1 MIIRKPTRSS
11 YQPFSTL
18 PALYRPPRNPDKH
31 PRTRG
36 TDPQQGDQTEWKS
49 SFDWEAELRRRQRV
63 AKERG
68 RKASKFVDQMKVL
81 VRAGNG
87 GDGGVAFHRE
97 KFVARGGPS
106 GGNGGQ
112 GGSVYLRPSAEV
124 QSLNRIPRIL
134 RGISGTNG
142 GGQWMNGPAG
152 KDLIVDVPIGTVIR
166 EIRSN
171 QITEQRESALG
182 FDFGNR
188 LPKAS
193 DLVDEDP
200 DIAKARRSKLFVHY
214 PESEDTNQTN
224 EALKNLEISL
234 LQEQW
239 STEREYSRSEPFEM
253 DCAEFHEEHN
263 KNRTQNEDPS
273 RQVNRSFKSEDD
285 FFLVAKGGEGGLGN
299 ANFSGNQTTLPR
311 FATRGK
317 KGQIIELELELKTLA
332 DIGLVGFPNSGK
344 STLIHTLTNSRAEIA
359 PYPFTTLNPQIGT
372 LIIFNDGTWD
382 LDETRSAIDH
392 SPSHKEYLDAKSAT
406 DLIRDRSKRQGSSST
421 GQNLPRK
428 CESMRLTIADCPG
441 LLPKASENVGLG
453 HAFLRHIERS
463 RMLVLVVDLMAGLP
477 ISTSSSSHQPKV
489 IEDDNPQRCCEDV
502 ETLFNELE
510 SYQTGLSSR
519 VGILIANKADLSS
532 DTLNQNLKL
541 IAQVRLQ
548 ALNDYIT
555 SFTQYQI
562 QIGLRAPLPPS
573 SSSSSAVTT
582 IDQNQNQNHSKIIVL
597 PISAKFRLN
606 IKKLV
611 SVIEQFFDHSSSSK
625 S

>member
-1 MIIRKPTRSS
+1 MIIRKPAQLQPRPAYNHHQAFSS
-11 YQPFSTL
+11 LSV
-18 PALYRPPRNPDKH
+18 LYRPPTNSDQQPKN
-31 PRTRG
+31 G
-36 TDPQQGDQTEWKS
+36 TDPQQGDQSEWKS
-49 SFDWEAELRRRQRV
+49 SFDWEPELRRRQRV

-112 GGSVYLRPSAEV
+112 GGSVFLRPSAEV
-124 QSLNRIPRIL
+124 QSLNRIPRFL
-134 RGISGTNG
+134 RAQPGTNG

-166 EIRSN
+166 EIRSS
-171 QITEQRESALG
+171 QTSAHREAALG
-182 FDFGNR
+182 FDLGHR
-188 LPKAS
+188 PPKAS
-193 DLVDEDP
+193 DLVGEDAEV
-200 DIAKARRSKLFVHY
+200 AKARRSKLFVHY
-214 PESEDTNQTN
+214 PESEDSNQTN
-224 EALKNLEISL
+224 EALKNLELDL

-239 STEREYSRSEPFEM
+239 AIERAHSQSEPFEM
-253 DCAEFHEEHN
+253 DCAKFDEERRSR
-263 KNRTQNEDPS
+263 KRIEDPS
-273 RQVNRSFKSEDD
+273 TQVNRSLKSEQD

-317 KGQIIELELELKTLA
+317 KGEVLELDLELKTLA

-372 LIIFNDGTWD
+372 LIIFNDGSWD
-382 LDETRSAIDH
+382 LDEPTDVIDH
-392 SPSHKEYLDAKSAT
+392 SPTHRQYLDANSAT
-406 DLIRDRSKRQGSSST
+406 DLIRDRSSRQRSA
-421 GQNLPRK
+421 GQPTRK
-428 CESMRLTIADCPG
+428 CESVRLTIADCPG

-463 RMLVLVVDLMAGLP
+463 KMLVVVVDLMAGLP
-477 ISTSSSSHQPKV
+477 TTAPPATPDQPPAKRV
-489 IEDDNPQRCCEDV
+489 EDDNPHRCCQDV

-510 SYQTGLSSR
+510 SYQPGLSGR

-532 DTLNQNLKL
+532 SDAHLQQ
-541 IAQVRLQ
+541 IARVRLQ
-548 ALNDYIT
+548 ALEDYT
-555 SFTQYQI
+555 RAFTRYQVQHGI
-562 QIGLRAPLPPS
+562 RNSAPS
-573 SSSSSAVTT
+573 STAAADAPHPSHIV
-582 IDQNQNQNHSKIIVL
+582 VL
-597 PISAKFRLN
+597 PLSAKFRLN
-606 IKKLV
+606 VKKLV
-611 SVIEQFFDHSSSSK
+611 SVIKQFFEASK
-625 S
+625 A